1 MKCAKIYK
9 THYSNTMMSTF
20 TKSKKNAFLLVRHG
34 ESIWNQD
41 SKFTGWTNI
50 PLTDVGRDDARNMA
64 ESMIYHKI
72 IPNIV
77 FSSVLQRAV
86 ETSTIIQKKIEKKFD
101 HLVVIENLFSNGPFL
116 CLWLHTEIVWM

>member
-1 MKCAKIYK
+1 MKCARIYRK
-9 THYSNTMMSTF
+9 CYSNAILNKYV
-20 TKSKKNAFLLVRHG
+20 KSKQNAFLLVRHG

-86 ETSTIIQKKIEKKFD
+86 ETSTIIQKK
-101 HLVVIENLFSNGPFL
+101 
-116 CLWLHTEIVWM
+116 